1 MVSMPSMPAIR
12 ISVIT
17 TAELLERRAHVG
29 VVVDYEDS
37 RATHAALAGMPFSRR
52 AAEISHE

>member
-1 MVSMPSMPAIR
+1 MPSMPAIR